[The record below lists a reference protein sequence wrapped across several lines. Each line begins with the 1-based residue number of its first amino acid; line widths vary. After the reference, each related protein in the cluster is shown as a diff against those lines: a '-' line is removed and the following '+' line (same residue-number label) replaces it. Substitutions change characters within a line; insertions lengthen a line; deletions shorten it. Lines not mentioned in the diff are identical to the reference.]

1 MKYKMEKLIGFHTTF
16 EPVINE
22 AATEL
27 LITLYYNAGLGLE
40 TYIVSFDEIF
50 RHKIASFFTFD

>member
-1 MKYKMEKLIGFHTTF
+1 MEKLIGFHTTF